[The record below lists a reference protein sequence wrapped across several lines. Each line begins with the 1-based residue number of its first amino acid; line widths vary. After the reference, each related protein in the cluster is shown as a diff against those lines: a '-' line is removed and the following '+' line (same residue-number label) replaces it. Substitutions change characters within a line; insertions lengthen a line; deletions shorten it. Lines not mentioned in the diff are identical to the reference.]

1 MSANLIIS
9 LDCEGKWG
17 LSNNPKLNKHFNNR
31 DLIKVYEK
39 LNDLFLK
46 LNIPITYAFVGSF
59 ILNESEKGN
68 FECFENI
75 NKCYSP
81 PLINYMNSN
90 EIDRKDGWFLPEV
103 YDLVNNGINE
113 ISCHSFR
120 HLSFSKCKNEQII
133 NEELKNCKLVEKL
146 KKINFK
152 TFVFPYNDIAYLEK
166 IKEYGFDGFRD
177 HKVLKKNI
185 KTKAQNLLNE
195 WNIWKKIYYQNEYNE
210 EIKLVQIP
218 GGFFFNWRFKWRRY
232 LIPEIITYLKWKNL
246 IKYAINHNKTLN
258 LWFHPHNIISA
269 PSTFNVLKKVIIHAN
284 KMRDKGKL
292 NIITQASYCKKI
304 LC

>member
-90 EIDRKDGWFLPEV
+90 EIDRKDGWFLPGV
-103 YDLVNNGINE
+103 A
-113 ISCHSFR
+113 
-120 HLSFSKCKNEQII
+120 
-133 NEELKNCKLVEKL
+133 
-146 KKINFK
+146 
-152 TFVFPYNDIAYLEK
+152 T
-166 IKEYGFDGFRD
+166 
-177 HKVLKKNI
+177 
-185 KTKAQNLLNE
+185 
-195 WNIWKKIYYQNEYNE
+195 
-210 EIKLVQIP
+210 
-218 GGFFFNWRFKWRRY
+218 
-232 LIPEIITYLKWKNL
+232 
-246 IKYAINHNKTLN
+246 
-258 LWFHPHNIISA
+258 
-269 PSTFNVLKKVIIHAN
+269 
-284 KMRDKGKL
+284 
-292 NIITQASYCKKI
+292 
-304 LC
+304 